1 MITIN
6 IEDENEVSI
15 QDDNLHVLEFDSSNL
30 VKKTTKN
37 ADETEITTI
46 SNEDGEAYFEKVEGT
61 DSYKVD
67 ITAEGLMATKTT
79 EQGSSTSRIATLDD
93 IGDAENDVIEGYYYN
108 GAFYSDSA
116 HTQLIT
122 GFTGKIYID
131 LVGNTQY
138 RYNGS
143 SYVALT
149 TDVSGKAD
157 KTEAVGSIQLTIDS
171 STFVM
176 TLQAKNVNGEN
187 VGEAQIVDLPLESV
201 VVGGRYDN
209 TTKKVILTLQN
220 GNTIEFSV
228 ADLVAGLQNKL
239 TAGTGITIDNNN
251 VISATDQLP
260 SHTAADTGK
269 VLQVNNQNQVIWNY
283 APDEIVTFTKTNS
296 SGTFAITS
304 AEWASAVNNDKAI
317 LRVTD
322 GTDYY
327 VLYKVKYDATT
338 VYFEGSG
345 KIAEFIKNG
354 ANYSGTF
361 GNLALTNSQ
370 IDDIMDAILD

>member
-304 AEWASAVNNDKAI
+304 AEWVSAVNNDKAI